1 MRHSPLEVPVITHL
15 RARPKAI
22 VAQLPGDRSAVVRAL
37 GVARRFCDGAGVGAD
52 CADRLSIVV
61 EEWVVNVVEHGRP
74 RPGTRIALRLV
85 REPACVRLVVT
96 DAGTFFD
103 PREAVFEGPNL
114 DRGGGA
120 GLELIRAWTR
130 ITHYARRSGRNRLVL
145 EMPVG

>member
-1 MRHSPLEVPVITHL
+1 M
-15 RARPKAI
+15 
-22 VAQLPGDRSAVVRAL
+22 PGDRTAVARAL
-37 GVARRFCDGAGVGAD
+37 GVARRFCEGAGVGPD
-52 CADRLSIVV
+52 CADKLSIVV
-61 EEWVVNVVEHGRP
+61 EEWMVNVVEHGRP
-74 RPGTRIALRLV
+74 APGSRIALRLV

-130 ITHYARRSGRNRLVL
+130 IAGYGRRSGRNRLVL